1 VSKPKII
8 AAIKSTKPTFSHAEA
23 EDLMEILLKSGHPR
37 AEYLAA
43 KLVTSS
49 GNAAPVYAR
58 TLARVR
64 TNVIL
69 TAGGHVGGDPI
80 PPQLLQKLV
89 LASFPEAVDFELVGW
104 AGRYTCE
111 GVTFRIGEDLWRFAA
126 PNGYVPY
133 DDYPTRSAA
142 TEAFGVYMEKELQQ

>member
-1 VSKPKII
+1 MSKPRII
-8 AAIKSTKPTFSHAEA
+8 SAIADTNPRYSHAET
-23 EDLMEILLKSGHPR
+23 EDLMAILLKSGHPR

-49 GNAAPVYAR
+49 GNPILYAK

-69 TAGGHVGGDPI
+69 TAGEHISGDPI
-80 PPQLLQKLV
+80 HPQLLQKLV
-89 LASFPEAVDFELVGW
+89 LASFPEAADFELAGW
-104 AGRYTCE
+104 HGRYKCE
-111 GVTFRIGEDLWRFAA
+111 GLTFRIGEGLWRFAA

-133 DDYPTRSAA
+133 DSCPSRSAA
-142 TEAFGVYMEKELQQ
+142 TEAFVEYMEKEDRQ